1 METQQVHMKG
11 VLSWLV
17 HWARCASTR
26 DFCPALAALVGPV
39 QNICSSP
46 YTVSRHFSTSPSKLV
61 RQLCRV
67 ACLLICVSGGG
78 PIYKNKKQI
87 LFVLK
92 SRIDIICTIKPC
104 YMITYKD
111 KINWG
116 LDIAPLHKE
125 NFVFCIYKN
134 RIKMAKIKTL

>member
-1 METQQVHMKG
+1 MF
-11 VLSWLV
+11 
-17 HWARCASTR
+17 A
-26 DFCPALAALVGPV
+26 
-39 QNICSSP
+39 NI
-46 YTVSRHFSTSPSKLV
+46 
-61 RQLCRV
+61 
-67 ACLLICVSGGG
+67 
-78 PIYKNKKQI
+78 KKQI

-125 NFVFCIYKN
+125 NLFFFEVIV
-134 RIKMAKIKTL
+134 AKIA